1 MEDETQNAL
10 TALYNAYPKTQYVDY
25 SGFIDSF
32 QPVLND
38 PSMYVPQQGL
48 LQNTPTLAD
57 ITLDPTIGAYSPS
70 VTGLLQSYPQMEQ
83 DFQSTFAVDP
93 NTYRNF
99 ETFNRLPFDKSYWEN
114 VVGGAGGGGDGLDVS
129 GVDEAGLIG
138 NTNTGGGGSGGD
150 GGTGTD
156 TTITTSS
163 DDGDDGSSG
172 SDTDTK
178 ITILDTITGGAGN
191 DTVSGGGDTD
201 TKITLLDTVEGGAGN
216 DTIDGSSGS
225 EKITLID
232 TISGATG
239 NDTISGAAGNNSNIN
254 ILSTISGGLGADT
267 LSGGAGN
274 DLIEVVDDATVN
286 TNRNNTFVNI
296 NGVAVPLSQLTAISG
311 LNILGNADWNTANNA
326 STLTGKIDNI
336 TVDGVTLSNSDL
348 IKTISNATDV
358 VNNAGQVFN
367 FDNAGNIVDYKLD
380 SGIMKLGLIE
390 SQWAL
395 DQSTQTFLTKAE
407 YDNLIAEANNN
418 YKSASDVLTKGD
430 IQDFGTETT
439 FFDKFGK
446 WYNTP
451 LNEGLGTAG
460 SAVNNATQFTPAE
473 VVSGVGGLL
482 SGMAAIEDGNP
493 SNVFNTAVGLSGTG
507 LLGGTAYGSAAG
519 AKGALGF
526 ATHPATAVVGTL
538 LMIAQ
543 QHAPDPSNKTGF
555 AGFDAETRETTSF
568 GMEGDK
574 FKQANVD
581 KSTSIATAMGDT
593 VNVIADSFGLNAK
606 GDILA
611 QTGNRDP
618 LNITFGNQESE
629 QTVGDRLNYNPEM
642 GDITSGDN
650 IQRWYYTGQNG
661 IDGAK
666 LASDTIHG
674 TTLLALKAKANGED
688 SINLANM
695 TLPTRSADEV
705 KNTYLSQG
713 FDETAA
719 NALTSAARSASGAT
733 SELLGGLLLAN
744 TTNEANYLTPTERE
758 SLIGQGYTNE
768 QLDTMLYGTSEQ
780 SLAAITLLNTN
791 EENNEENI

>member
-1 MEDETQNAL
+1 
-10 TALYNAYPKTQYVDY
+10 
-25 SGFIDSF
+25 
-32 QPVLND
+32 
-38 PSMYVPQQGL
+38 
-48 LQNTPTLAD
+48 
-57 ITLDPTIGAYSPS
+57 
-70 VTGLLQSYPQMEQ
+70 
-83 DFQSTFAVDP
+83 
-93 NTYRNF
+93 
-99 ETFNRLPFDKSYWEN
+99 
-114 VVGGAGGGGDGLDVS
+114 GDGLDVS
-129 GVDEAGLIG
+129 GVDEAGLIAT
-138 NTNTGGGGSGGD
+138 TNTGGGGSGGD

-178 ITILDTITGGAGN
+178 IRILDTITGGAGT
-191 DTVSGGGDTD
+191 DTVS
-201 TKITLLDTVEGGAGN
+201 
-216 DTIDGSSGS
+216 GSSGS

-239 NDTISGAAGNNSNIN
+239 NNTIDGAAGNNSNIN

-286 TNRNNTFVNI
+286 TYRNNKFVNI
-296 NGVAVPLSQLTAISG
+296 NGVATPLSQLTG
-311 LNILGNADWNTANNA
+311 FNTLGNPKWNTTNNA
-326 STLTGKIDNI
+326 STLTGRIDNI

-348 IKTISNATDV
+348 INTLKNANDV
-358 VNNAGQVFN
+358 VQNAGQIFN

-380 SGIMKLGLIE
+380 SGIMKLGQIE

-451 LNEGLGTAG
+451 LNEGFGKAG
-460 SAVNNATQFTPAE
+460 SALNNATQFTPAE
-473 VVSGVGGLL
+473 VVSGIGGLL
-482 SGMAAIEDGNP
+482 SAMSAIEDGNP
-493 SNVFNTAVGLSGTG
+493 SNVFNTAVGAGGTG
-507 LLGGTAYGSAAG
+507 LLGGSAYGSAEG

-526 ATHPATAVVGTL
+526 ATHPATAIVGTL

-629 QTVGDRLNYNPEM
+629 QTVNDRLNYNPEM

-666 LASDTIHG
+666 LTSDTIHG

-705 KNTYLSQG
+705 KNTYLAQG

-719 NALTSAARSASGAT
+719 DALTSAARSASGAT

-758 SLIGQGYTNE
+758 SLIEQGFTNE

>member
-1 MEDETQNAL
+1 MTDETQNAL
-10 TALYNAYPKTQYVDY
+10 TAFYDAYPKTQYVDY
-25 SGFIDSF
+25 SGFIDAF
-32 QPVLND
+32 QPVLNN

-57 ITLDPTIGAYSPS
+57 ITLDPTIDAYSPF

-99 ETFNRLPFDKSYWEN
+99 ATFNRLPFDKSYWEN
-114 VVGGAGGGGDGLDVS
+114 VVGGGGSGGDGLDLG

-150 GGTGTD
+150 GGTD
-156 TTITTSS
+156 IITVDS
-163 DDGDDGSSG
+163 DDGTDGSSG
-172 SDTDTK
+172 TDGTIGTTITLTGGTNTSGTSTTDGSQGTQITLSSSSDSSDSDTVDGGQGTEIILSGSSLDDTSSSDTVDGSQGTE
-178 ITILDTITGGAGN
+178 IILSGANTLDGGDGN
-191 DTVSGGGDTD
+191 D
-201 TKITLLDTVEGGAGN
+201 I
-216 DTIDGSSGS
+216 IDN
-225 EKITLID
+225 T
-232 TISGATG
+232 
-239 NDTISGAAGNNSNIN
+239 NDTISLSGNTNLTNIINSVDTTNKTTATNDINTLVNSNVLSNNATSLLTSLIDSGVPIKTAVGQVVQVTSGNITDVFKSTSNVIN
-254 ILSTISGGLGADT
+254 PATIK
-267 LSGGAGN
+267 
-274 DLIEVVDDATVN
+274 
-286 TNRNNTFVNI
+286 
-296 NGVAVPLSQLTAISG
+296 G
-311 LNILGNADWNTANNA
+311 LNITTDIG
-326 STLTGKIDNI
+326 TGKDA
-336 TVDGVTLSNSDL
+336 VSYV
-348 IKTISNATDV
+348 
-358 VNNAGQVFN
+358 
-367 FDNAGNIVDYKLD
+367 
-380 SGIMKLGLIE
+380 LGLDDDMAGYNAIFDSTGFHPDFKVVGVYE
-390 SQWAL
+390 NGVKVGEKVVQKNWL
-395 DQSTQTFLTKAE
+395 DKQ
-407 YDNLIAEANNN
+407 
-418 YKSASDVLTKGD
+418 
-430 IQDFGTETT
+430 
-439 FFDKFGK
+439 FDKFGN

-451 LNEGLGTAG
+451 LNEGFGKAG
-460 SAVNNATQFTPAE
+460 SALNNATQFTPAE
-473 VVSGVGGLL
+473 VVSGIGGLL
-482 SGMAAIEDGNP
+482 SAMSAIEDGNP
-493 SNVFNTAVGLSGTG
+493 SNVFNTAVGAGGTG
-507 LLGGTAYGSAAG
+507 LLGGSAYGSAEG

-526 ATHPATAVVGTL
+526 ATHPATAIVGTL

-629 QTVGDRLNYNPEM
+629 QTVNDRLNYNPEM
-642 GDITSGDN
+642 GDITRGDN

-705 KNTYLSQG
+705 KNTYLAQG
-713 FDETAA
+713 FDEVAA
-719 NALTSAARSASGAT
+719 DALTSAARSASPAT

-758 SLIGQGYTNE
+758 SLIEQGFTNE

>member
-1 MEDETQNAL
+1 M
-10 TALYNAYPKTQYVDY
+10 
-25 SGFIDSF
+25 
-32 QPVLND
+32 
-38 PSMYVPQQGL
+38 
-48 LQNTPTLAD
+48 
-57 ITLDPTIGAYSPS
+57 
-70 VTGLLQSYPQMEQ
+70 
-83 DFQSTFAVDP
+83 
-93 NTYRNF
+93 
-99 ETFNRLPFDKSYWEN
+99 
-114 VVGGAGGGGDGLDVS
+114 
-129 GVDEAGLIG
+129 
-138 NTNTGGGGSGGD
+138 
-150 GGTGTD
+150 
-156 TTITTSS
+156 
-163 DDGDDGSSG
+163 
-172 SDTDTK
+172 
-178 ITILDTITGGAGN
+178 
-191 DTVSGGGDTD
+191 
-201 TKITLLDTVEGGAGN
+201 LDTVEGGAGN

-274 DLIEVVDDATVN
+274 DIIEVVDDATVN

-296 NGVAVPLSQLTAISG
+296 NGVAVPLSQLTG
-311 LNILGNADWNTANNA
+311 FNYLGNPKWNTANNA

-348 IKTISNATDV
+348 IKTISNANDV

-380 SGIMKLGLIE
+380 SGIMKLGQIE

-451 LNEGLGTAG
+451 LNEGLGKAG

-482 SGMAAIEDGNP
+482 SAMSAIEDGNP
-493 SNVFNTAVGLSGTG
+493 SNVFNTAVGLTGTG
-507 LLGGTAYGSAAG
+507 LLGGTAYGSATG
-519 AKGALGF
+519 ASGALGF
-526 ATHPATAVVGTL
+526 ATHPATAIVGTL

-719 NALTSAARSASGAT
+719 DALTSAARSASGAT

-744 TTNEANYLTPTERE
+744 TTNEANYLTQAERE